1 MNRERSKKEISMRF
15 DPRTKIILLIICVL
29 AATTAP
35 SLLYEFV
42 LVCTIATFGI
52 FNRKIKYS
60 VIGIVVY
67 ILLYLFTLYCL
78 YGMSGIL
85 QTSFVASLGLF
96 HKVYPCG
103 MLAGII
109 LSTTD
114 VSEFLSAMNRI
125 HAPKKL
131 VIPLAVMLRYIPTI
145 LEDWHFIKDAM
156 KMRNVSPSLLGLLK
170 NPAMTV
176 GCVYI
181 PMMIAA
187 SKAADELAIV
197 SVSRGIEN
205 PKPRTCL
212 LQIKLHIKDYI
223 AIFVFLAV
231 FLAGRII

>member
-29 AATTAP
+29 AAITAP

-187 SKAADELAIV
+187 SKAADELAIA